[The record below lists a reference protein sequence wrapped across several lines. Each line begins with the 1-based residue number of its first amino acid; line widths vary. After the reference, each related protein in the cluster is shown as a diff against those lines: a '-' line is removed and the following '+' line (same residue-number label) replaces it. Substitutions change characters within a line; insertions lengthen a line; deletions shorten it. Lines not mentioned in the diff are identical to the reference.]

1 MRTLI
6 VNTKLGFH
14 SGATSLTHTA
24 TVECR
29 QEFLNK
35 ELFTQ
40 TFSLDCSCFR
50 FLADVRTG
58 DIRLYLKTFQPK
70 YGSRETMRNAF
81 CVEHLSG
88 GARRRS
94 VFFIYE
100 GDLSCEYLGNV
111 IIVIIPRLL
120 QILRT
125 TARTKYQI
133 VPGALTNISN
143 RVLFLTLCP
152 PSLSMNINLFNIVF
166 YPSYDKEQMKPT
178 ENWGWCHPVMLW
190 LIGGWNKKCSPIVV
204 LRE

>member
-81 CVEHLSG
+81 DVEHLSG
-88 GARRRS
+88 GGRR
-94 VFFIYE
+94 V
-100 GDLSCEYLGNV
+100 GGG
-111 IIVIIPRLL
+111 
-120 QILRT
+120 
-125 TARTKYQI
+125 
-133 VPGALTNISN
+133 GALGGPYS
-143 RVLFLTLCP
+143 LFMMVICLVNTR
-152 PSLSMNINLFNIVF
+152 
-166 YPSYDKEQMKPT
+166 DT
-178 ENWGWCHPVMLW
+178 
-190 LIGGWNKKCSPIVV
+190 
-204 LRE
+204 